1 MRLWMRM
8 STVWERS
15 SVSRDSVQRDFPE
28 EARVCREVVLLV
40 SPREVE
46 RARVVVGMVERG
58 VVDGVWVEGVDC
70 GFDGSLSEEEGS
82 VPEKWMDEVEVE
94 RREVK
99 RETWARARVEERVP
113 MRRVRGGVV
122 EEEFVLGGE
131 SEIGGGEDDGIV
143 GEVCEV

>member
-1 MRLWMRM
+1 MRM

-15 SVSRDSVQRDFPE
+15 SVSRDSVQRDFPV

-58 VVDGVWVEGVDC
+58 VVDC

-82 VPEKWMDEVEVE
+82 VLEKWMDEVEVE

-131 SEIGGGEDDGIV
+131 SEIGEGEDDGIV